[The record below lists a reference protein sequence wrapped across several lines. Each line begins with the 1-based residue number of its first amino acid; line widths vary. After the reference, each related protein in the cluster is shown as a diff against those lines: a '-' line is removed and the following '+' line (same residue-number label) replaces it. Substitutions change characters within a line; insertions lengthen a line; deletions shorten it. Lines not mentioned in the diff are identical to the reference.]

1 MGEAT
6 SEGGVDKSGFIQDK
20 RSRAE
25 ARARADAQSR
35 AKLERAGK
43 RSGYGKGIYER
54 SKTVTQ
60 SRQELADRDLNRRAT
75 DGQVSQ
81 RNQQLPSVAG
91 AAMRGINNFGKS
103 RAKDIQGKIAAGGTR
118 VYDERGRIQGVVSTA
133 NTIFGPQQVY
143 TGSGSYNPRDTG
155 AKIGTITG
163 ARDGTKGYQS
173 KGPAEF
179 GGGISDDESNVP
191 VMRDSTGSTLSDTK
205 MSSAAKSKAVRNMAA
220 SGTALTQRQFLKTS

>member
-25 ARARADAQSR
+25 AKARADAQSY
-35 AKLERAGK
+35 AKRGK
-43 RSGYGKGIYER
+43 SQRTESGFGRKEMGF
-54 SKTVTQ
+54 KTVTQ
-60 SRQELADRDLNRRAT
+60 SRQELADRDLGRRVT
-75 DGQVSQ
+75 EGQVSQ

-118 VYDERGRIQGVVSTA
+118 VYDERGRIQGVVSTT

-179 GGGISDDESNVP
+179 GGGSDGESNIP

-220 SGTALTQRQFLKTS
+220 SGTALAQRQFLKTN

>member
-1 MGEAT
+1 MGESTAD
-6 SEGGVDKSGFIQDK
+6 GGVDKSGFIQDK

-25 ARARADAQSR
+25 AKARADAQTY
-35 AKLERAGK
+35 AKLGK
-43 RSGYGKGIYER
+43 SQRTESGFGRKEMGF
-54 SKTVTQ
+54 KTVTQ
-60 SRQELADRDLNRRAT
+60 SRQELAERDLNRRAT
-75 DGQVSQ
+75 DGQVSK

-91 AAMRGINNFGKS
+91 TFMRGVNNFGKN
-103 RAKDIQGKIAAGGTR
+103 RAKDIQDKIAAGGTR
-118 VYDERGRIQGVVSTA
+118 VYDERGRIQGVVHTS

-143 TGSGSYNPRDTG
+143 TGSGSYDPKDTG

-191 VMRDSTGSTLSDTK
+191 VMRDSTGSTLSSTK
-205 MSSAAKSKAVRNMAA
+205 MSSAAKRQRVA
-220 SGTALTQRQFLKTS
+220 SLGAGGGGANRRKFV